1 MNTPPI
7 NLTKLLAACKVGQT
21 VKLRNGTVTELT
33 EIKPE
38 SAYPYAVCAE
48 FGHFWFKP
56 NGILCIAKEQ
66 SENDIIDI
74 LPPFL
79 HLPS

>member
-1 MNTPPI
+1 MNEI
-7 NLTKLLAACKVGQT
+7 DLTKLLSACKVGQT

-33 EIKPE
+33 EITPD
-38 SAYPYAVCAE
+38 SAYPYRTTDE
-48 FGHFWFKP
+48 FGHFWYKP
-56 NGILCIAKEQ
+56 DGILCIAKEQ
-66 SENDIIDI
+66 SDDDIIDI